1 MKRFLL
7 SLFVAVLSCV
17 ASAQTTLD
25 VTFPM
30 TDQESK
36 SAYKCTWTGKDADG
50 NTWSFVNFN
59 NNNNAWSLI
68 KCGWKTDVTVSEITS
83 PVIEEA
89 VTEYAIV
96 VDQTSGVNSC
106 KLEVLVDGSVTD
118 TKDVTLAK
126 GTVSISLSG
135 TKNAVYHL
143 VIDNQKV
150 SSNGTTVI
158 SKLSLTKAASEG
170 SATKPSLTEG
180 CVFSTT
186 PFDVVITNNEAGST
200 VYYTVDGADPTTS
213 SASFTGES
221 KTIQISET
229 TTVKAMAVASGKSN
243 SAVVSAT
250 YTYEKSIANTLETA
264 YTTEE
269 ATALIDAGSDQLKT
283 VKVYVKGTVS
293 KVDKFND
300 KYGSITYWVDNNT
313 FEIYGC
319 LNNNGEKFASIDD
332 VKVGAEVVCY
342 GIIKKYNTTYE
353 MDQNGWLVSYK
364 APSKP
369 EATLEATYQTELLA
383 GTTDTYGVTT
393 NSDGNIT
400 VTSSDAA
407 VAEAEYDGEDVLVRA
422 IKAGTTVIT
431 LSVAETANY
440 LPKTITYTLTVTEP
454 VIPAAVPFAF
464 DGGKDDATPASG
476 VTATGLGSD
485 YKSSPKLKFDGNGD
499 NMVINIAEAA
509 KFLHYTIK
517 GNGNNSDPQ
526 KGTFTVQES
535 ADGETY
541 TTLKNYDCIT
551 GQFRVSNI
559 SLKAET
565 RFVKFTYVEKTLGN
579 VALGDIKINNEAET
593 SACATFDEYVLDEE
607 STFFFESETPSTAW
621 TSGGYTFTTH
631 TEDYGDYGKYYFS
644 YALSNKTTTTG
655 VVSDFALEASC
666 GKANS
671 GKNYAVWYDNSYNGG
686 SKVTLDA
693 PSTITGFY
701 VTNTTSVVDAIINGD
716 GMSTVPGGFQNG
728 DKLQLVVT
736 GYDAS
741 DNEVGTVTY
750 TLAEAKDDVISYVKA
765 WRWVDLSSLGTVAA
779 IETKMTSTKVNDYG
793 MTTPAYFCIDDLG
806 GVAPETDAAMATADV
821 IPTAIV
827 GVDADVNT
835 PANGKFMQNGR
846 IVIINNG
853 RKFNIAGQMIK

>member
-1 MKRFLL
+1 MKKFLL

-17 ASAQTTLD
+17 ASAQTILD

-36 SAYKCTWTGKDADG
+36 GAYKCTWTGKDVDG

-68 KCGWKTDVTVSEITS
+68 KCGWKTDVTISEITS

-89 VTEYAIV
+89 VMEYAIV

-106 KLEVLVDGSVTD
+106 KLEVLVDGAVTE

-126 GTVSISLSG
+126 GTVSVSLSG
-135 TKNAVYHL
+135 TKNASYHL

-150 SSNGTTVI
+150 SANGTTVI

-170 SATKPSLTEG
+170 TAVKPSLTEG
-180 CVFSTT
+180 GIFSAT

-200 VYYTVDGADPTTS
+200 VYYTVDGTDPTTS
-213 SASFTGES
+213 SAFFTGES

-229 TTVKAMAVASGKSN
+229 TTVKAMAVVSGKSN
-243 SAVVSAT
+243 SAVASAT

-269 ATALIDAGSDQLKT
+269 AKALIDANSDQLKT
-283 VKVYVKGTVS
+283 VWVYVKGTVS
-293 KVDKFND
+293 KVDSYNQT
-300 KYGSITYWVDNNT
+300 YGSIQYWLDDNT
-313 FEIYGC
+313 FEIYGG
-319 LNNNGEKFASIDD
+319 LNNNGEKFASVDD

-353 MDQNGWLVSYK
+353 MDKNGWLVSYK
-364 APSKP
+364 ASSKP
-369 EATLEATYQTELLA
+369 EATLEATFQTELLA
-383 GTTDTYGVTT
+383 GASDTYGVTT
-393 NSDGNIT
+393 NSDGEIS
-400 VTSSDAA
+400 VTSSKAD
-407 VAEAEYDGEDVLVRA
+407 VAEVEYDGEDVLVRA

-440 LPKTITYTLTVTEP
+440 LPKTITYTLKVTEP
-454 VIPAAVPFAF
+454 VTPAAVPFAF
-464 DGGKDDATPASG
+464 DGGRDDAASTDG
-476 VTATGLGSD
+476 VTATGLGTD
-485 YKSSPKLKFDGNGD
+485 YKASPMLKFDGNGD
-499 NMVINIAEAA
+499 NMVIQIAEAA
-509 KFLHYTIK
+509 KYLHFTIK

-526 KGTFTVQES
+526 KGTFTVEES

-541 TTLKNYDCIT
+541 TILKSYDGIAS
-551 GQFRVSNI
+551 QFRVNNI
-559 SLKAET
+559 SLNAET

-579 VALGDIKINNEAET
+579 VALGDIKINNETEA
-593 SACATFDEYVLDEE
+593 SACASFDEYVLDTE
-607 STFFFESETPSTAW
+607 STYFFESETPSTAW

-666 GKANS
+666 GKAKS

-686 SKVTLDA
+686 SKVTLDV

-701 VTNTTSVVDAIINGD
+701 VSNTTSVVDAIINGD

-750 TLAEAKDDVISYVKA
+750 TLAEAEDDVISYVKA
-765 WRWVDLSSLGTVAA
+765 WRWVDLSVLGT
-779 IETKMTSTKVNDYG
+779 ISSFETKMTGTKTNEWG
-793 MTTPAYFCIDDLG
+793 MTTPTYFCIDDLG
-806 GVAPETDAAMATADV
+806 GVAPETDAPMATTDV
-821 IPTAIV
+821 PTAIV
-827 GVDADVNT
+827 GVDANINT
-835 PANGKFMQNGR
+835 SANGKFLQNGR
-846 IVIINNG
+846 LVIINNG
-853 RKFNIAGQMIK
+853 RKFNAAGQMIK